1 MNRHVAEVEAADE
14 IEGPRRHAPLWMLA
28 LFTLSGT
35 LGMHIFVPA
44 LPSAAADLRSSPGAL
59 QLTISVYIAGLAIGQ
74 LVYGPVSDRF
84 GRRPALIGGLVVFT
98 ISGVAAMFAQS
109 VDQLIVARLFQALGG
124 CAGLILARAIV
135 RDTAASHEATQR
147 LALMNLMATAAP
159 GVAPLAGG
167 ALAGLFGWRSIFV
180 ALCVLG
186 AMNALCAWRLLPE
199 TGKLVSISSAA
210 LARQTR
216 QLMAS
221 PAFVGYS
228 IGGGC
233 ATTSLYAF
241 IACAPFIV
249 VNQLHRPEGEI
260 GLYLA
265 LLVSGIWFGSML
277 TSRFV
282 DQFPLR
288 TYLVAANAV
297 SVAAALGFLIV
308 VLTGHLTVTLMVGL
322 MLVYNI
328 GVGCAGP
335 TALVQAMSVNRQV
348 LGSASGLYGFTQ
360 MAVGAGLT
368 ALAGLGS
375 DPALAAGVVLML
387 AGIVAQA
394 SFWIA
399 IRHEAKGPSAA

>member
-1 MNRHVAEVEAADE
+1 MNHHVAELPALSK

-44 LPSAAADLRSSPGAL
+44 LPGAAADLRTSPAAL
-59 QLTISVYIAGLAIGQ
+59 QLTISVYVAGLAIGQ

-84 GRRPALIGGLVVFT
+84 GRRPTLIGGLVLFT
-98 ISGVAAMFAQS
+98 VSGFAALLAQG
-109 VDQLIVARLFQALGG
+109 VDALIVSRLFQALGG

-135 RDTAASHEATQR
+135 RDTAESHEAARR

-159 GVAPLAGG
+159 GVAPLVGG

-180 ALCVLG
+180 ALCAVG
-186 AMNALCAWRLLPE
+186 AVNALCAWRLLPE
-199 TGKLVSISSAA
+199 TGKRVTVGSAV
-210 LARQTR
+210 LARNAR
-216 QLMAS
+216 QLLAS
-221 PAFVGYS
+221 PAFLGYA

-241 IACAPFIV
+241 IACAPFIIV
-249 VNQLHRPEGEI
+249 DQLRRPEGEI

-265 LLVSGIWFGSML
+265 LLVSGIWLGSMF
-277 TSRFV
+277 TSRFI
-282 DQFPLR
+282 DRFPLR
-288 TYLVAANAV
+288 AFLVAANGV
-297 SVAAALGFLIV
+297 TVAAAVGFLAA
-308 VLTGHLTVTLMVGL
+308 VLAGHLTVGLMIGL

-335 TALVQAMSVNRQV
+335 TALVQAMSVNRHV

-360 MAVGAGLT
+360 MAVGAALT
-368 ALAGLGS
+368 ALAGLGR
-375 DPALAAGVVLML
+375 DPALAAGVVLVI

-399 IRHEAKGPSAA
+399 IRHEAGAPLPA

>member
-1 MNRHVAEVEAADE
+1 MNRHVAELPAAGEVE
-14 IEGPRRHAPLWMLA
+14 GTRRHAPLWMLA

-74 LVYGPVSDRF
+74 LVYGPLSDRF
-84 GRRPALIGGLVVFT
+84 GRRPTLIGGLLLFT
-98 ISGVAAMFAQS
+98 ISGLAAFLAQS
-109 VDQLIVARLFQALGG
+109 VGALIVFRLFQALGG

-135 RDTAASHEATQR
+135 RDTAASHEATRR
-147 LALMNLMATAAP
+147 LALMNLMATAGP

-180 ALCVLG
+180 ALCALG
-186 AMNALCAWRLLPE
+186 AVNALCALRLLPE
-199 TGKLVSISSAA
+199 TGKLVSISSRV
-210 LARQTR
+210 LARNTR
-216 QLMAS
+216 QLLAT
-221 PAFVGYS
+221 PAFLGYA

-249 VNQLHRPEGEI
+249 VDQLHRPEGEI

-265 LLVSGIWFGSML
+265 LLVSGIWLGSML
-277 TSRFV
+277 TSRLV
-282 DQFPLR
+282 DRFELK
-288 TYLVAANAV
+288 TYLVVANAV
-297 SVAAALGFLIV
+297 SVAAAFGFLSV
-308 VLTGHLTVTLMVGL
+308 VVTGHLTVALMVGL

-335 TALVQAMSVNRQV
+335 TALVQAMSVNRNV
-348 LGSASGLYGFTQ
+348 LGSASGLYGFAQ
-360 MAVGAGLT
+360 MAVGAALT
-368 ALAGLGS
+368 ALAGLGR
-375 DPALAAGVVLML
+375 DPALAAGVVLVL

-399 IRHEAKGPSAA
+399 IRHEAGARPAV

>member
-1 MNRHVAEVEAADE
+1 
-14 IEGPRRHAPLWMLA
+14 MLA

-199 TGKLVSISSAA
+199 TGKLVSISSAV

-282 DQFPLR
+282 DRFPLR

-308 VLTGHLTVTLMVGL
+308 VLTGHLTVALMVGL

-368 ALAGLGS
+368 ALAGLGR

>member
-1 MNRHVAEVEAADE
+1 
-14 IEGPRRHAPLWMLA
+14 
-28 LFTLSGT
+28 
-35 LGMHIFVPA
+35 
-44 LPSAAADLRSSPGAL
+44 
-59 QLTISVYIAGLAIGQ
+59 
-74 LVYGPVSDRF
+74 
-84 GRRPALIGGLVVFT
+84 
-98 ISGVAAMFAQS
+98 
-109 VDQLIVARLFQALGG
+109 
-124 CAGLILARAIV
+124 
-135 RDTAASHEATQR
+135 
-147 LALMNLMATAAP
+147 
-159 GVAPLAGG
+159 
-167 ALAGLFGWRSIFV
+167 
-180 ALCVLG
+180 
-186 AMNALCAWRLLPE
+186 
-199 TGKLVSISSAA
+199 
-210 LARQTR
+210 
-216 QLMAS
+216 MAS

-308 VLTGHLTVTLMVGL
+308 VLTGHLTVALMVGL

-368 ALAGLGS
+368 ALAGLGR

>member
-1 MNRHVAEVEAADE
+1 MNRHVAERSPLSE

-44 LPSAAADLRSSPGAL
+44 LPSAAAGLRSSPGAL

-84 GRRPALIGGLVVFT
+84 GRRPALIGGLAVFT
-98 ISGVAAMFAQS
+98 ISGLPAIFAQS

-186 AMNALCAWRLLPE
+186 ATNVLCAWRLLPE
-199 TGKLVSISSAA
+199 TGKLVSISSAV

-216 QLMAS
+216 QLLAS

-241 IACAPFIV
+241 IACAPFII
-249 VNQLHRPEGEI
+249 VNQLGRPEGEI

-282 DQFPLR
+282 DRFPLK
-288 TYLVAANAV
+288 TYLVTANAV
-297 SVAAALGFLIV
+297 SVAAALGFLIAV
-308 VLTGHLTVTLMVGL
+308 VAGHLTVALMVGL
-322 MLVYNI
+322 MLAFNI

-335 TALVQAMSVNRQV
+335 TALVQAMSVNRHV

-360 MAVGAGLT
+360 MAVGAALT
-368 ALAGLGS
+368 ALAGLGR
-375 DPALAAGVVLML
+375 DPAMAAGVVLTL
-387 AGIVAQA
+387 AGVVAQS

-399 IRHEAKGPSAA
+399 IRHEAAASHAV

>member
-1 MNRHVAEVEAADE
+1 MNRHVAELPAVGEVE
-14 IEGPRRHAPLWMLA
+14 GTRRHAPLWMLA

-74 LVYGPVSDRF
+74 LVYGPLSDRF
-84 GRRPALIGGLVVFT
+84 GRRPTLIGGLLLFT
-98 ISGVAAMFAQS
+98 ISGFLAQS
-109 VDQLIVARLFQALGG
+109 VGALIVFRLFQALGG

-135 RDTAASHEATQR
+135 RDTAASHEATRR
-147 LALMNLMATAAP
+147 LALMNLMATAGP

-180 ALCVLG
+180 ALCALG
-186 AMNALCAWRLLPE
+186 AVNALCAWRLLPE
-199 TGKLVSISSAA
+199 TGKLVSISSRV
-210 LARQTR
+210 LARNTR
-216 QLMAS
+216 QLLAS
-221 PAFVGYS
+221 PAFLGYA

-265 LLVSGIWFGSML
+265 LLVSGIWLGSML
-277 TSRFV
+277 TSRLV
-282 DQFPLR
+282 DRFELKA
-288 TYLVAANAV
+288 YLVAANAV
-297 SVAAALGFLIV
+297 SVAAAFGFLAV
-308 VLTGHLTVTLMVGL
+308 VVTGHLTVALMVGL
-322 MLVYNI
+322 MFVYNV

-335 TALVQAMSVNRQV
+335 TALVQAMSVNRNV
-348 LGSASGLYGFTQ
+348 LGSASGLYGFAQ
-360 MAVGAGLT
+360 MAVGAALT
-368 ALAGLGS
+368 ALAGLGR
-375 DPALAAGVVLML
+375 DPALAAGVVLVL

-399 IRHEAKGPSAA
+399 IRHEAGARPAV